1 MFLFASPKK
10 TTLIFIFSI
19 FISCSCAFAQ
29 DLKQGLIACYNF
41 SGNAND
47 AITGRAGIVSG
58 ATLTTDRHDCPN
70 NAYLFD
76 GSTNRIQLPLG
87 NITFNDSYTFSVWA
101 YPMSL
106 PASGNAGWVYTL
118 GPSNGGGD
126 HGVMLNNNYFGNTG
140 WGGYGYDISPGALSN
155 TAAYSEILPTI
166 RNWYHVVMTRQRG
179 VTKLYINGKLTK
191 TSPNSGKN
199 PEFGPLLR
207 MFIGSRGS
215 QQYFHGKID
224 DVTLFNR
231 PLNDNEVAQ
240 LYKSLP
246 CAETPVVK
254 LEELPVNIC
263 AGQKLTVPF
272 QSACNFLPG
281 TVFGLQ
287 LSDVNGV
294 NFNDVPIS
302 STSSPLVFEI
312 PANIPQGRYR
322 VRVIVKEDNIISQP
336 SNEFTISTQPT
347 ATISENSTIDKGQS
361 AILKIELTGTSPWQL
376 QLSDGS
382 VLKNLTTS
390 PVYHSVTPSISTTY
404 TIQKIEN
411 GSCEGTPNG
420 VATVTIRDVVITNPG
435 DSDGIWVPSV
445 FSPNE
450 DGINDRFGMYSE
462 KWALVK
468 MTIFNRWGTAIYQG
482 MEWDGN
488 VNDSPVPTGN
498 YVYKIE
504 CEDKGGLSS
513 TQTGLFLLIR

>member
-1 MFLFASPKK
+1 MFLFAVKRSI
-10 TTLIFIFSI
+10 LIFGFCIFNCY
-19 FISCSCAFAQ
+19 FCVFAQ

-58 ATLTTDRHDCPN
+58 ATLTTDRYDCPN
-70 NAYLFD
+70 RAYLFD

-101 YPMSL
+101 YPMSI

-126 HGVMLNNNYFGNTG
+126 HGVMLNNNYFGNSG
-140 WGGYGYDISPGALSN
+140 WGGYGYDISPGTLSN
-155 TAAYSEILPTI
+155 TSAYSGTLPAI

-191 TSPNSGKN
+191 TSPDSGKN

-231 PLNDNEVAQ
+231 PLSDNEVAQ
-240 LYKSLP
+240 LYKTLP
-246 CAETPVVK
+246 CAETPVVTA
-254 LEELPVNIC
+254 EGLPESIC
-263 AGQKLTVPF
+263 AGQKLNVPF
-272 QSACNFLPG
+272 QATCNFLPG
-281 TVFGLQ
+281 TVFSLQ
-287 LSDVNGV
+287 ISDVNGV
-294 NFNDVPIS
+294 NFKDVPIS
-302 STSSPLVFEI
+302 STSTPLVYEI
-312 PANIPQGRYR
+312 PANMAPGRYR
-322 VRVIVKEDNIISQP
+322 VRIIVKEDNIVSQP
-336 SNEFTISTQPT
+336 SNEFTISSQPT
-347 ATISENSTIDKGQS
+347 ATISGNSTIDKGQT
-361 AILKIELTGTSPWQL
+361 AILKIELTGSSPWQL
-376 QLSDGS
+376 QLSDGT

-390 PVYHSVTPSISTTY
+390 PVVHSVTPSVTTAY
-404 TIQKIEN
+404 TLLKIEN
-411 GSCEGTPNG
+411 NSCEGTPDG
-420 VATVTIRDVVITNPG
+420 SATVMVRDTVITPPAE
-435 DSDGIWVPSV
+435 SKGIWLPSV
-445 FSPNE
+445 FSPNQ

-482 MEWDGN
+482 TEWDGN
-488 VNDSPVPTGN
+488 VNDSPAPSGD
-498 YVYKIE
+498 YVYKVE
-504 CEDKGGLSS
+504 CENKSGLSS
-513 TQTGLFLLIR
+513 IQTGLFLLIR